1 MQVEFINEDN
11 FIKYKFKTKPY
22 KHQYDV
28 FLKCKDKEAYA
39 LFMEQGTG
47 KSKVIIDNI
56 AYLYRKGKIDTA
68 IIAAPKGVYRNW
80 LSSEFKT
87 HMPDDVKEL
96 TDICV
101 WSPNETK
108 SNVEMLINFLKP
120 SHKLKFFIINIEA
133 LSTDKGKNYLHRLLN
148 TSASFFCIDES
159 TTIKHR
165 TARRTK
171 SVLKL
176 GRLAKFRRILTGTP
190 VTQGPLDLWS
200 QINFLDEYILQN
212 SFYAYRNTYC
222 VMRRRRTSTHSFDE
236 VVSYQRL
243 DQLQNTLEPY
253 SFRVTKDECLDLPAK
268 VRLKRE
274 IELSKDQK
282 AIYHTLRKRAI
293 LELEREKLVSAP
305 LIITRILR
313 LQQILCGFIKYDDG
327 TEEVIPGPNP
337 RLEELLNVL
346 EETQGGVIIW
356 ATFVSS
362 IKLIKNE
369 LAKRYGA
376 SKVATYYGETEAE
389 HRQEIVEKFQSGEIK
404 YFIGQPRTGGYG
416 LTLTNAKTV
425 IYFNNTYDME
435 VRLQSE
441 DRAHRIGQKDKV
453 TYIDIV
459 CPKTIDEKIMETLN
473 NKKKLADEI
482 TGDNWKELFSL

>member
-1 MQVEFINEDN
+1 MQVKFISDEDYIN
-11 FIKYKFKTKPY
+11 YKFKTKPF
-22 KHQYDV
+22 KHQFDA
-28 FLKCKDKEAYA
+28 FMNSKDKEAYA

-56 AYLYRKGKIDTA
+56 AYLFRKGSIDTA

-80 LSSEFKT
+80 YASEFKT
-87 HMPDDVKEL
+87 HMPEDVVQFSKVCIWSPVETKKNIEEL
-96 TDICV
+96 T
-101 WSPNETK
+101 S
-108 SNVEMLINFLKP
+108 FLKE
-120 SHKLKFFIINIEA
+120 SEKLRFFIVNIEA

-148 TSASFFCIDES
+148 TGNSFFCIDES

-171 SVLKL
+171 NVLKL
-176 GRLAKFRRILTGTP
+176 GKMAKYRRVLTGTP

-200 QINFLDEYILQN
+200 QMNFLDEYILQN
-212 SFYAYRNTYC
+212 SFYAYRNAYC
-222 VMRRRRTSTHSFDE
+222 VIRRRRTSTHSFDE
-236 VVSYQRL
+236 VVGYQRL
-243 DQLQNTLEPY
+243 EELQEILKPY
-253 SFRVTKDECLDLPAK
+253 SFRVTKDECLDLPPK
-268 VRLKRE
+268 IRLKRE
-274 IELSKDQK
+274 IELNRDQK
-282 AIYHTLRKRAI
+282 RLYHTLRKRAI
-293 LELEREKLVSAP
+293 LELESEKLVTAP

-313 LQQILCGFIKYDDG
+313 LQQILCGFIKSDDG
-327 TEEVIPGPNP
+327 TEEIIPGTNP
-337 RLEELLNVL
+337 RLEELLDVL

-356 ATFVSS
+356 ATFRRT
-362 IKLIKNE
+362 IQMIYDA
-369 LAKRYGA
+369 LAKKYGA
-376 SKVATYYGETEAE
+376 SKVATYYGETESE
-389 HRQEIVEKFQSGEIK
+389 MRQEIVEKFQAGEIK

-453 TYIDIV
+453 TYIDFV
-459 CPKTIDEKIMETLN
+459 CPNTIDEKILKTLS

-482 TGDNWKELFSL
+482 TGDNWKELFI